1 MNYNVFV
8 FTDEEKIFHGNPVDT
23 MWEQF
28 AQVATDLLERIQSC
42 MSISNSPCESS
53 DDEVN
58 MEGEGSEMNNGW
70 NGKYKQWLRE

>member
-1 MNYNVFV
+1 
-8 FTDEEKIFHGNPVDT
+8 

-53 DDEVN
+53 DEDN
-58 MEGEGSEMNNGW
+58 MEAESSDVNNGW